1 MSIFII
7 AYSRPGIAGWHNINY
22 TEKRDEAESYVAE
35 CVERRKGSLESKED
49 VYVRRQGDISSV
61 YSQRKTYMFL
71 PSLQEIVSFRIEELA
86 KDNGEEEFRCVET
99 PDIDDLI
106 KNSADFS

>member
-1 MSIFII
+1 MTIFII
-7 AYSRPGIAGWHNINY
+7 AYSRPGISGWYNIHY
-22 TEKRDEAESYVAE
+22 TEKRDEAEIYVAE
-35 CVERRKGSLESKED
+35 CVERRKGSLESED
-49 VYVRRQGDISSV
+49 VYIRRQGDISSV